1 MRFARF
7 IAPAIG
13 AIAVSALLSA
23 CAGAP
28 PLAQP
33 GVTAGAGLGSAGAID
48 ASLFPSDRWVYTAQ
62 LYGNDAKIYHRHGVS
77 LNFERS
83 LMSGLAS
90 PEGMVATHSGWLYV
104 ANGGHSNVLVYR
116 TGKNEPRRPN
126 ATLDDYGQIPDNVD
140 VTEDRSI
147 VAVSNLSTT
156 GGGGG
161 SVSVYLHRR
170 AEPSRTLTYGK
181 TTLQGVGVTIDQH
194 GNCYWAF
201 NDPASGSGAIVK
213 FLGCSG
219 HGRPVIGG
227 IGSAGGLTF
236 DRNDNLFYLDQ
247 TDGVHRCSGVGSCKL
262 LAGGFGDPV
271 DLNFDGNER
280 HLWIADASGYI
291 DAIDPQSGKLLSSVP
306 AHGGEAP
313 YGIAPVPGD

>member
-7 IAPAIG
+7 IAPAAG

-23 CAGAP
+23 CAGGSP
-28 PLAQP
+28 PAQP
-33 GVTAGAGLGSAGAID
+33 GLTAGAGVNSTDALD

-62 LYGNDAKIYHRHGVS
+62 LYGNDAKVYRRHGVS
-77 LNFERS
+77 LNYQRS

-116 TGKNEPRRPN
+116 TGKNLPRRPS

-140 VTEDRSI
+140 VTENRNV
-147 VAVSNLSTT
+147 VAVSNFSTT
-156 GGGGG
+156 NGG
-161 SVSVYLHRR
+161 SGSISVYLHRR
-170 AEPSRTLTYGK
+170 AEPSRTLTHG
-181 TTLQGVGVTIDQH
+181 TTAVQGAGVAIDGH
-194 GNCYWAF
+194 GNCYWAV
-201 NDPASGSGAIVK
+201 NDPSSREGSIVK
-213 FLGCSG
+213 FSGCTG
-219 HGRPVIGG
+219 HGRQVIRG
-227 IGSAGGLTF
+227 IALAGGLTF
-236 DRNDNLFYLDQ
+236 DRDGNLFYIDQ
-247 TDGVHRCSGVGSCKL
+247 TDGVHRCSGVQHCKL
-262 LAGGFGDPV
+262 LAGGFGNPV

-306 AHGGEAP
+306 AQGGEAP
-313 YGIAPVPGD
+313 YGVAPVPGD